1 MTWIALAAVTAI
13 ILFVVCGITKQNG
26 RTTWKK
32 NPKQWAALAS
42 IALVGFGCIASV
54 PTGHTGILT
63 TFGKVEDV
71 TLEAGLHFKLPVQE
85 VVCIDNRTQKS
96 QLNLTAFSSDIQEV
110 TVAYSIN
117 YQIDKKNAQNIY
129 KTIGTGYYQVV
140 MEPRIQVAVKSVI
153 ARYTAESLVEK
164 RGQLSSEITEILR
177 GEMNSYSIEVVNTA
191 IENLDFSDAFTDA
204 VEAKQV
210 AQQNLLKAQTEQN
223 QKTMEANEAA
233 ERQRIAAE
241 AEAKVSVI
249 AAEADKEVLQ
259 IQADAAEYAGQKDAA
274 VNKAL
279 AETLTDE
286 LLRYYLI
293 KQWNGILPSYLV
305 TGADTVLPILGSAE
319 TGKAPAGNTAPAGKT
334 GAD

>member
-26 RTTWKK
+26 RATWKK

-96 QLNLTAFSSDIQEV
+96 QINLTAFSSDIQEV

-164 RGQLSSEITEILR
+164 RDQLSSEITEILR

-319 TGKAPAGNTAPAGKT
+319 TGKTPAGTTAPAGET

>member
-164 RGQLSSEITEILR
+164 RDQLSSEITEILR

-305 TGADTVLPILGSAE
+305 TGAETVLPILGSAE
-319 TGKAPAGNTAPAGKT
+319 TGKTPAGTTAPAGET

>member
-164 RGQLSSEITEILR
+164 RDQLSSEITEILR

-279 AETLTDE
+279 AETLTNE

-305 TGADTVLPILGSAE
+305 TGAETVLPILGSAE
-319 TGKAPAGNTAPAGKT
+319 TGKTPAGTTAPAGET

>member
-110 TVAYSIN
+110 TVE
-117 YQIDKKNAQNIY
+117 
-129 KTIGTGYYQVV
+129 IGRAHV
-140 MEPRIQVAVKSVI
+140 
-153 ARYTAESLVEK
+153 
-164 RGQLSSEITEILR
+164 
-177 GEMNSYSIEVVNTA
+177 
-191 IENLDFSDAFTDA
+191 
-204 VEAKQV
+204 
-210 AQQNLLKAQTEQN
+210 
-223 QKTMEANEAA
+223 
-233 ERQRIAAE
+233 
-241 AEAKVSVI
+241 
-249 AAEADKEVLQ
+249 
-259 IQADAAEYAGQKDAA
+259 
-274 VNKAL
+274 
-279 AETLTDE
+279 
-286 LLRYYLI
+286 
-293 KQWNGILPSYLV
+293 
-305 TGADTVLPILGSAE
+305 
-319 TGKAPAGNTAPAGKT
+319 
-334 GAD
+334 

>member
-26 RTTWKK
+26 RTTWEK
-32 NPKQWAALAS
+32 NPKQWVALAS

-96 QLNLTAFSSDIQEV
+96 QINLTAFSSDIQEV

-164 RGQLSSEITEILR
+164 RDQLSSEITEILR

-319 TGKAPAGNTAPAGKT
+319 TGKTPAGTTAPAGET

>member
-13 ILFVVCGITKQNG
+13 ILFVACGITKQNG
-26 RTTWKK
+26 RATWKK

-96 QLNLTAFSSDIQEV
+96 QINLTAFSSDIQEV

-164 RGQLSSEITEILR
+164 RDQLSSEITEILR

-279 AETLTDE
+279 AETLTNE

-293 KQWNGILPSYLV
+293 KQWNGILPSYFV
-305 TGADTVLPILGSAE
+305 TGAETVLPILGSAE
-319 TGKAPAGNTAPAGKT
+319 TGKTPAGTTAPAGET

>member
-26 RTTWKK
+26 RTTWRK

-117 YQIDKKNAQNIY
+117 YQIDKKNTQNIY
-129 KTIGTGYYQVV
+129 KTIGSGYYQVV

-164 RGQLSSEITEILR
+164 RDQLSSEITEILR

>member
-1 MTWIALAAVTAI
+1 MSWIALAAMAAI
-13 ILFVVCGITKQNG
+13 ILFIACGITKQNG
-26 RTTWKK
+26 RITWKR
-32 NPKQWAALAS
+32 NPKQWVALAS
-42 IALVGFGCIASV
+42 LALVGFGCIASV

-85 VVCIDNRTQKS
+85 IVCIDNRTQKS

-110 TVAYSIN
+110 TVDYSIN

-153 ARYTAESLVEK
+153 AKYTAESLVEK
-164 RGQLSSEITEILR
+164 RDQLSSEITDILR
-177 GEMNSYSIEVVNTA
+177 GELNSYSIEVVNTA

-210 AQQNLLKAQTEQN
+210 AQQNMLKAQTEQN

-241 AEAKVSVI
+241 AEAKVAVI
-249 AAEADKEVLQ
+249 SAEADKEVLQ

-279 AETLTDE
+279 SDTLTDE
-286 LLRYYLI
+286 LLRYYMT
-293 KQWNGILPSYLV
+293 KQWNGILPSYFV
-305 TGADTVLPILGSAE
+305 SGTDTVLPILGSLD
-319 TGKAPAGNTAPAGKT
+319 TGKTPADTTAPAGET
-334 GAD
+334 GTD

>member
-164 RGQLSSEITEILR
+164 RDQLSSEITEILR

-305 TGADTVLPILGSAE
+305 TGTDTVLPILGSAE
-319 TGKAPAGNTAPAGKT
+319 TGKTPAGNTAPEGKT

>member
-32 NPKQWAALAS
+32 NPKQWAARAS

-117 YQIDKKNAQNIY
+117 YQ
-129 KTIGTGYYQVV
+129 VV

-164 RGQLSSEITEILR
+164 RDQLSSEITEILR

-319 TGKAPAGNTAPAGKT
+319 TGKTPAGNTAPAGKT

>member
-26 RTTWKK
+26 RTTWRK

-129 KTIGTGYYQVV
+129 KTIGSGYYQVV

-164 RGQLSSEITEILR
+164 RDQLSSEITEILR